1 MRFKQPLN
9 VKERDS
15 DSSGETDREGDD
27 IVDDIG
33 EEDTDTDE
41 ESIDVPPN
49 PYTQAVIEKLRA
61 ENTMLKEMAAKRD
74 AVWKDIQEYK
84 EKVTEMIKQIPNGS
98 DQPGAVDKDNEEQK
112 RLALTEIMEM
122 LDQMGRQRQ
131 NEKENIERGDLPQNP
146 EKFN

>member
-1 MRFKQPLN
+1 MRSKHPLA
-9 VKERDS
+9 VQERDS
-15 DSSGETDREGDD
+15 NSSEDTDQEEDD
-27 IVDDIG
+27 IAYEIG
-33 EEDTDTDE
+33 EEDTDD
-41 ESIDVPPN
+41 ESIDVPTN

-61 ENTMLKEMAAKRD
+61 ENTMLKEMAARRE

-84 EKVTEMIKQIPNGS
+84 EKVTEMIKQIPSGS

-131 NEKENIERGDLPQNP
+131 SEKENIERGDLPQNP

>member
-41 ESIDVPPN
+41 DSIDVPPD

-84 EKVTEMIKQIPNGS
+84 DKVTEMIKQIPSSSG
-98 DQPGAVDKDNEEQK
+98 QPGAVNEENEERK
-112 RLALTEIMEM
+112 RLALTEIMET

-131 NEKENIERGDLPQNP
+131 NKEENTEREGLPQNL
-146 EKFN
+146 EKSN